1 MNATRSYQKIIL
13 AVLLTFVV
21 VALTATIFTRQ
32 WANPASWR
40 RSPLIARRNA
50 AQFVDTKPVETAQ
63 QLASLAV
70 THRERDYAQE
80 ALRLSDLLVDLMF
93 ASALRDA
100 GELPA
105 AVTPE
110 TRALAVKVKEAEG
123 RVTAD
128 EDHVAQITQR
138 VAKAHASAKEDLQQ
152 ELDLAQEQLSLD
164 QEELDD
170 AHQDLARA
178 GGDSRATIQHLL
190 DQYQASTLH
199 AAKVPPEISS
209 GTSIETTKSNSV
221 LAQGQAWSSL
231 HSKEQLLR
239 QAQEAALGRVA
250 KLTAQRDERAKGTE
264 AETQQSKVIHKELEG
279 TPLANNST
287 TSSATTETASVGS
300 LIRHL
305 AHDQKDL
312 SDFGRSIE
320 EGQELAA
327 VYANWIALV
336 SAREHF
342 FLHGLIQS
350 LFWIFL
356 IALAVFAANFW
367 VQRFF
372 AELTFK
378 RRKLHTVRALALL
391 SVQGLGVIF
400 ILLVIFGMPNN
411 FATLLALAGAGLTV
425 ALKDFIVGFFG
436 WFILMGKNGMRPG
449 DWVEIKG
456 VAGEVLEVGLIHTV
470 LLETG
475 NWTDAG
481 HPTGR
486 KVTFVNSF
494 AIEGHYFNFSTSG
507 QWLWDEIQMTLPENV
522 DPFSTAEAI
531 QKIVTDETAANAR
544 RAQHE
549 WEDVRPGHA
558 KTSSSAAPSMNL
570 RPTGSG
576 VNILVRYITRVD
588 QRQEVRARLYRAF
601 LELLHKKD
609 IPQPELS
616 SSSSPSTPDPVS
628 LPQT

>member
-1 MNATRSYQKIIL
+1 
-13 AVLLTFVV
+13 
-21 VALTATIFTRQ
+21 LTA
-32 WANPASWR
+32 R
-40 RSPLIARRNA
+40 RYVAY
-50 AQFVDTKPVETAQ
+50 FVDTKPVETAQ

-100 GELPA
+100 GEFPA
-105 AVTPE
+105 AVTLE
-110 TRALAVKVKEAEG
+110 TRALAVRAKEAEE

-128 EDHVAQITQR
+128 EDHVTQLTQR
-138 VAKAHASAKEDLQQ
+138 VAKARASAKEDLQQ
-152 ELDLAQEQLSLD
+152 ELDLAREQFSLD

-199 AAKVPPEISS
+199 AAKVQPEISAEA
-209 GTSIETTKSNSV
+209 SIETTKSNSV
-221 LAQGQAWSSL
+221 LAEGQAWSSL

-239 QAQEAALGRVA
+239 QAQKAALERVE
-250 KLTAQRDERAKGTE
+250 KLTVQRDERAKETE
-264 AETQQSKVIHKELEG
+264 SETQQSKVIHKELERA
-279 TPLANNST
+279 PLANNSIT
-287 TSSATTETASVGS
+287 NGASTEPASAVS
-300 LIRHL
+300 LIRHM

-312 SDFGRSIE
+312 SDLGRSIE

-336 SAREHF
+336 SARERF
-342 FLHGLIQS
+342 FLHGIIQS

-372 AELTFK
+372 GDLTPE

-391 SVQGLGVIF
+391 AVQGLGVIL

-436 WFILMGKNGMRPG
+436 WFILMGKNGIRPG
-449 DWVEIKG
+449 DWVEING
-456 VAGEVLEVGLIHTV
+456 VGGEVLEVGLIHTV

-475 NWTDAG
+475 NWSDAG

-507 QWLWDEIQMTLPENV
+507 QWLWDEIQVTLPENA
-522 DPFSTAEAI
+522 DPFSTAEAV

-549 WEDVRPGHA
+549 WEDIRPGHG
-558 KTSSSAAPSMNL
+558 KTSFSAAPSMSL
-570 RPTGSG
+570 RPMGSG
-576 VNILVRYITRVD
+576 VDILVRYFTRVD
-588 QRQEVRARLYRAF
+588 ERQQVRARLYRAL
-601 LELLHKKD
+601 LELLHKKNTS
-609 IPQPELS
+609 QPKLS
-616 SSSSPSTPDPVS
+616 SSSSPSTPDSVS
-628 LPQT
+628 QPQT